1 MTTTHHR
8 FPTDVAGLPEAQ
20 APQLVRLADG
30 DRFDLA
36 IAPVAKRV
44 GDATTRMLANNGSVP
59 GPTLLVRQDSE
70 ALVDIDN
77 RGDSQ

>member
-1 MTTTHHR
+1 
-8 FPTDVAGLPEAQ
+8 
-20 APQLVRLADG
+20 
-30 DRFDLA
+30 LA

-44 GDATTRMLANNGSVP
+44 GDATTRMLAYNGSIP

-77 RGDSQ
+77 SGDSQ